1 MSRNAAGLT
10 AVRPTTV
17 AFSAA
22 VTDAGADG
30 KGLEELL
37 GIELSGEDF
46 PDLNNVTPGT
56 NTWIARVKDGKPA
69 EPPDKGRGG
78 GDDWPDDSDP

>member
-1 MSRNAAGLT
+1 MSRHAAGLA

-17 AFSAA
+17 ALNAA
-22 VTDAGADG
+22 VTDAGADA

-37 GIELSGEDF
+37 GIEPSGEDF
-46 PDLNNVTPGT
+46 PDPYIVTPGT
-56 NTWIARVKDGKPA
+56 NTWIARVKDRGPA